1 MKVMFATAELSPLI
15 KVGGLAD
22 AASGLAKALTS
33 SGVDVEVVV
42 PNYGDWET
50 NGEPDRLEVPE
61 WVGQATA
68 AQMDVSGFGPVT
80 AISTPSL
87 ARPHPYTDETGKG
100 FPDNDERFFGFS
112 AAIARL
118 VELRNPDVL
127 HIHDWHTA
135 STLGYLRQTVP
146 AVFTIH
152 NPAYQG
158 TTFGQ
163 WLQTFSYR
171 PNAFEWYGNTNP
183 LTGAI
188 ALADAVTTVSPTFA
202 REMLDGH
209 HDFGLEGPLRARGDR
224 FSGIINGLDTSVW
237 DPATDEYLSIR
248 YDSSGGGA
256 KRKIARELVSD
267 MGWDLGTQPLI
278 GFVTRLTDQKGVDIA
293 LQVAQHLE
301 EIPAR
306 MILLGSGDAS
316 LAAHARHIAS
326 QTPDRFVF
334 HDAYDEGLAHR
345 IFAASDIYLVPSK
358 FEPCG
363 LTQMQAMAYGSIPVA
378 TPVGGLCDTVFDE
391 DAVPGSGTGFMSG
404 EVDAHS
410 FFDAL
415 QRAARTW
422 RSTKK
427 RGQMRRRIM
436 EIDWSWSNS
445 ADRYLDL
452 YQDLM

>member
-1 MKVMFATAELSPLI
+1 MRVLFATAELSPLV

-42 PNYGDWET
+42 PNYGNWATQGDD
-50 NGEPDRLEVPE
+50 DRLDVPD
-61 WVGQATA
+61 WVGGATA
-68 AQMDVSGFGPVT
+68 AQIEVADFGPVT

-87 ARPHPYTDETGKG
+87 GRPHPYTDDRGQG
-100 FPDNDERFFGFS
+100 FPDNDARFFGFS
-112 AAIARL
+112 AAVARL

-127 HIHDWHTA
+127 HIHDWHTG
-135 STLGYLRQTVP
+135 SSLGYLRQSIP

-158 TTFGQ
+158 TTSSQ

-171 PNAFEWYGNTNP
+171 PNAYEWFGNSNP

-188 ALADAVTTVSPTFA
+188 ALSDAVTTVSPSFA
-202 REMLDGH
+202 REMLDGQ
-209 HDFGLEGPLRARGDR
+209 HDFGLEGPLKAKGDR
-224 FSGIINGLDTSVW
+224 FTGIINGIDTSVW
-237 DPATDEYLSIR
+237 DPAVDEHLSLR

-256 KRKIARELVSD
+256 KRKIARELID
-267 MGWDLGTQPLI
+267 GLGWNLGTEPLI
-278 GFVTRLTDQKGVDIA
+278 GMVTRITDQKGVDIA
-293 LQVAQHLE
+293 LEVAQRLE
-301 EIPAR
+301 HIPAR

-316 LAAHARHIAS
+316 LAARAQHIADRN
-326 QTPDRFVF
+326 PDRFVF

-345 IFAASDIYLVPSK
+345 IFAASDIYLVPSR

-363 LTQMQAMAYGSIPVA
+363 LTQMQAMAYGAIPVA

-391 DAVPGSGTGFMSG
+391 DASPGEGTGFLAEDVSA
-404 EVDAHS
+404 DS
-410 FFDAL
+410 FLDAL
-415 QRAARTW
+415 QRAARMW

-436 EIDWSWSNS
+436 EIDWSWSAS
-445 ADRYLDL
+445 AERYLDL
-452 YQDLM
+452 YEDLT